1 MKIIFIRHAESYA
14 NSIKKYN
21 KIDYN
26 ERKIINYS
34 TLESEKIKFIENRL
48 FDTFL
53 TQEGIDNCIKNIK
66 KNNKITIITSPL
78 KRALITTF
86 FLYYNNFIDNG
97 SNIEIFISNNLK
109 EIFYYPNDLLENYND
124 NLDDQI
130 NDIRINIIDKMKIG
144 HDDIENKFDI
154 YVNILKKNLLNNND
168 ENEILKYCNQNFKNI
183 DESIRIDDDIK
194 KKFYLESLKELI
206 KRNNINTDIN
216 IITHWGVISSI
227 FSIKTIH
234 NLDEFDL
241 NLEVQSK

>member
-14 NSIKKYN
+14 NIIKKYN
-21 KIDYN
+21 NIDYN

-34 TLESEKIKFIENRL
+34 TLENEKIKSIENRL

-53 TQEGIDNCIKNIK
+53 TQDGIESCIKNTK
-66 KNNKITIITSPL
+66 KFNNKITVITSPL

-86 FLYYNNFIDNG
+86 FIYYNNFIDSERN
-97 SNIEIFISNNLK
+97 NIEIFISNNLK

-130 NDIRINIIDKMKIG
+130 NDIRINIINKMKIS
-144 HDDIENKFDI
+144 HDDIENKFNI

-168 ENEILKYCNQNFKNI
+168 ENQILSYCNQNFKNI
-183 DESIRIDDDIK
+183 DESISIDDDIK
-194 KKFYLESLKELI
+194 KKFYLENLKKFI
-206 KRNNINTDIN
+206 KRNNINTDVN

-241 NLEVQSK
+241 NL